1 MLHAR
6 FETDAGPKSWL
17 LEDHRDHMPR
27 QQGFSRVRVFEL
39 RFQIHSIRKNLMNF
53 IRRVIEQRKQ
63 MPQGSLPTQTTK
75 QKTATSSAAVQ
86 FVGQLSVLL
95 VKYDGRQLPPINQ
108 VIVAIFRRITFWK
121 QAIVDR
127 VWQKAANLG

>member
-1 MLHAR
+1 
-6 FETDAGPKSWL
+6 
-17 LEDHRDHMPR
+17 
-27 QQGFSRVRVFEL
+27 
-39 RFQIHSIRKNLMNF
+39 
-53 IRRVIEQRKQ
+53 

-121 QAIVDR
+121 QANAGR
-127 VWQKAANLG
+127 VWQKAGNLGWARPRFDRLAPGDRRLGRTGSNLLETLGHIARVVTAANKWSTRNFSEAQ